1 METCLVTAVPVG
13 DGHPTSQPDLV
24 RDPQGDPTDVAG
36 GDGYPASW
44 LDSRAD
50 AQGDGMDVGTG
61 RAFEA
66 SGMDPA
72 LELTWHA
79 RGPQGAKYKAEIGK
93 SSQQSS
99 EVLKEI
105 LKDLDKSAHGVDGKR
120 NTNATDPKDFRNSC
134 IEGVVAIL
142 GSVLFGMVLCC
153 AICLWRR
160 QKRKQ

>member
-13 DGHPTSQPDLV
+13 DGHPTSQLGLV
-24 RDPQGDPTDVAG
+24 REPQGDPTDVAG

-61 RAFEA
+61 RAFPP
-66 SGMDPA
+66 SRMDRA

-79 RGPQGAKYKAEIGK
+79 RGPQRAKYKAEIGK
-93 SSQQSS
+93 SSQQPS

-105 LKDLDKSAHGVDGKR
+105 LKDLEKAAHGIGKHFHFGSQEDAHEFLCFTGDALQKAGL
-120 NTNATDPKDFRNSC
+120 NGSTNKVLELQSSFRY
-134 IEGVVAIL
+134 V
-142 GSVLFGMVLCC
+142 
-153 AICLWRR
+153 
-160 QKRKQ
+160 